1 MPAKGA
7 GPLQSSPH
15 FTDVLVVGGGV
26 IGLPAAWRL
35 AREGA
40 SVRVIDASGT
50 RGATWASAGMLA
62 PVSESFFGEEDLLR
76 LNLVALS
83 RFPSFAAE
91 LEAAVEQLVGLR
103 REGTL
108 VVALDNGDRAALT
121 RLSAF
126 RASLGFATE
135 ELIGSAARRLEPYLS
150 TEVRAA
156 VLAPGDR
163 SVDNRRYAMALH
175 AGVAR
180 AGVEVVE
187 RRVVELV
194 VDGGRARGARTDDGS
209 EWRADTV
216 VLAAGAWSRDLPGL
230 PAAGAPPVRPVK
242 GQILRLGLPP
252 AMRSAGPV
260 LSHTVRAIARG
271 SEVYLV
277 PRADGELVVGATS
290 EEQGFDETV
299 TAWAVSQLLRDAQEV
314 LPIVGELALVEA
326 RVGLRPGTPDNG
338 PVVGGCPVEGLI
350 LATGHYR
357 NGILLS
363 ALTADAVVDLVAGR
377 APGPEWAPFSPDRF
391 SKGAAA

>member
-1 MPAKGA
+1 M
-7 GPLQSSPH
+7 QSSPQP
-15 FTDVLVVGGGV
+15 TDVLVVGGGV
-26 IGLPAAWRL
+26 IGLAAAWRL
-35 AREGA
+35 SGEGA
-40 SVRVIDASGT
+40 SVRVIDSSGT
-50 RGATWASAGMLA
+50 RGASWAAAGMLA
-62 PVSESFFGEEDLLR
+62 PVSEAFFGEEDLLR
-76 LNLVALS
+76 LNLAALG

-91 LEAAVEQLVGLR
+91 LEAAAEQVVGLR

-108 VVALDNGDRAALT
+108 VVALDNGDRAALS

-126 RASLGFATE
+126 RASLGFPTE

-150 TEVRAA
+150 AEARAA
-156 VLAPGDR
+156 VLAPGDL
-163 SVDNRRYAMALH
+163 SVDNRRYVMALH
-175 AGVAR
+175 AAAAR
-180 AGVEVVE
+180 AGVGVVE
-187 RRVVELV
+187 RRVVELL
-194 VDGGRARGARTDDGS
+194 VDGGRVRGVRTDGGGD
-209 EWRADTV
+209 WRADTV
-216 VLAAGAWSRDLPGL
+216 VLAAGAWSRELPGL
-230 PAAGAPPVRPVK
+230 PAGVAPPVRPVK

-252 AMRSAGPV
+252 ALRSAGPV

-299 TAWAVSQLLRDAQEV
+299 TAGAVYQLLRDAQEV

-338 PVVGGCPVEGLI
+338 PIVGGCPVAGLV

-363 ALTADAVVDLVAGR
+363 ALTADAVAALVAGR
-377 APGPEWAPFSPDRF
+377 ALGPEWAPFTPNRF

>member
-1 MPAKGA
+1 M
-7 GPLQSSPH
+7 QSSPH
-15 FTDVLVVGGGV
+15 ATDVLVVGGGV
-26 IGLPAAWRL
+26 IGLAAAWRL
-35 AREGA
+35 ARDGA

-50 RGATWASAGMLA
+50 RGATWAAAGMLA

-76 LNLVALS
+76 LNLAALG

-91 LEAAVEQLVGLR
+91 LEADAEELVGLR

-126 RASLGFATE
+126 RASLGFPTE
-135 ELIGSAARRLEPYLS
+135 ELIGSTARRLEPYLS
-150 TEVRAA
+150 TEARAA
-156 VLAPGDR
+156 VLAPGDL

-175 AGVAR
+175 AGAAR

-209 EWRADTV
+209 DWRADTV

-230 PAAGAPPVRPVK
+230 PAAVAPPVRPVK

-299 TAWAVSQLLRDAQEV
+299 TAGAVYQLLRDAQEV

-338 PVVGGCPVEGLI
+338 PVVGRCPVEGLV

-363 ALTADAVVDLVAGR
+363 ALTADAVVGLVAGR
-377 APGPEWAPFSPDRF
+377 VPGPEWAPFSPDRF